1 MKKSNNLYGQKGKV
15 LFTSAAAIALSLVA
29 ANPDKV
35 SAATQ
40 PTNQAAK
47 KTANIAKKRVTKK
60 AAIQPTTLTTEN
72 SSEAVP
78 NDSSNEEENSPA
90 TDKNKVE
97 SSSDPSATEPNDTPA
112 KIEKRDSAPAERTV
126 SGQVN
131 GLNLS
136 YNQDTD
142 ELSINGGSY
151 DAQQYVNG
159 GLATWKITGSD
170 VSFAKAKKINIT
182 AATKLSGYATSGFF
196 SNFAELTEITGLK
209 LLDTSE
215 AIYMGSMFANCP
227 KLTSLDLSSLNT
239 SNVTDMSWMFS
250 GCSSLKQINLRDLNI
265 KQVTDMNH
273 MFTGDSALTN
283 IDMFGLE
290 ALELTEIYSMF
301 EGCTGLTE
309 FTFPF
314 TTPKLVSAYYLFKD
328 CTNLRKLDISKLD
341 LVSSGQA
348 LSSNY
353 VDHMLDNLPKLST
366 LVLGRRSPLAITEKA
381 LFDQKGID
389 FVDWNSNLAGASM
402 AFDSSFNQ
410 PWQQVDTAHGGTVFE
425 PKGNDNVSLKNLV
438 RTYLYVFNDE
448 DNNQDPNKYFK
459 DFPEDTYVRLGD
471 PITLHHVDES
481 GKPIPGIDDTKFC
494 GPIGDSYNLSADQI
508 PGYNLVG
515 GDKTFSGNYNTSRE
529 VTAIYAKIPA
539 AVTTPVQAADVTVHY
554 QDENGKTIAPDEVL
568 KGNVGDGYIS
578 MAKTVSGYTLKA
590 RPDNATGFFSASPQ
604 SVTYV
609 YAQEGTAGAAEIAAN
624 GKGKGKNSKK
634 GKNGKTLNN
643 KPTAKGK
650 TNSRLG
656 LVPTGVNQL
665 TSYASS
671 SQASTAD
678 SSDPSHLPQ
687 TGTDK
692 KTQIAVISAGAALL
706 LSSLAGI
713 WFSRK
718 KN

>member
-1 MKKSNNLYGQKGKV
+1 MKKPNNLTHTKGKV

-47 KTANIAKKRVTKK
+47 KTVNIAKKRVTKK

-72 SSEAVP
+72 YSEAVP
-78 NDSSNEEENSPA
+78 NDSSNEEENSLA
-90 TDKNKVE
+90 TDKNEVD
-97 SSSDPSATEPNDTPA
+97 SSSDLSATEPNDTPA

-126 SGQVN
+126 SGQVH

-142 ELSINGGSY
+142 ELSINGGAMVDS
-151 DAQQYVNG
+151 NG
-159 GLATWKITGSD
+159 NTGGISQWMITGND
-170 VSFAKAKKINIT
+170 GTNIPLAKTKKIRIT
-182 AATKLSGYATSGFF
+182 AKTQLSNEAPDGLF
-196 SNFAELTEITGLK
+196 SNFTELTEITGLNQ
-209 LLDTSE
+209 LDTSQ
-215 AIYMGSMFANCP
+215 ATSMGGMFVNCP
-227 KLTSLDLSSLNT
+227 KLTSLDLSSLDT
-239 SNVTDMSWMFS
+239 SNVVYMDGMFS
-250 GCSSLKQINLRDLNI
+250 GCSSLKQINLKGFNTEKVTSMSTMFSGCSSLSTIDLSSF
-265 KQVTDMNH
+265 KTPV
-273 MFTGDSALTN
+273 
-283 IDMFGLE
+283 LE
-290 ALELTEIYSMF
+290 SIPSMF

-309 FTFPF
+309 FTFPS
-314 TTPKLVSAYYLFKD
+314 TTPKLAYTARLFYG
-328 CTNLRKLDISKLD
+328 CTNLRKLDLSYFD
-341 LVSSGQA
+341 LVSSKLAKGD
-348 LSSNY
+348 NC
-353 VDHMLDNLPKLST
+353 VDHMLGGLSNLST
-366 LVLGRRSPLAITEKA
+366 LVLGPKSALAA
-381 LFDQKGID
+381 F
-389 FVDWNSNLAGASM
+389 AGLTHYTDEQWEQMSENF
-402 AFDSSFNQ
+402 AFDKAIKE
-410 PWQQVDTAHGGTVFE
+410 PWQQVDAAHGGTIFN
-425 PKGNDNVSLKNLV
+425 PKGKQKLSPLDLLK
-438 RTYLYVFNDE
+438 TYYYDYEATNTE
-448 DNNQDPNKYFK
+448 DLPT
-459 DFPEDTYVRLGD
+459 DTYVRLSD

-609 YAQEGTAGAAEIAAN
+609 YAQEGTASAAEIAAN
-624 GKGKGKNSKK
+624 GKGKGKNSKNS
-634 GKNGKTLNN
+634 KNGKTLNN

-650 TNSRLG
+650 TNSHLG

-665 TSYASS
+665 ISYASS
-671 SQASTAD
+671 SQASAAS
-678 SSDPSHLPQ
+678 SSDPGHLPQ

>member
-1 MKKSNNLYGQKGKV
+1 MKKPNNLTHTKGKV

-40 PTNQAAK
+40 PVNQATK

-72 SSEAVP
+72 DSEAVP

-90 TDKNKVE
+90 TDKNKVD
-97 SSSDPSATEPNDTPA
+97 SSSDLSATESNDTPA

-142 ELSINGGSY
+142 ELSINGGAMVDS
-151 DAQQYVNG
+151 NG
-159 GLATWKITGSD
+159 NTGRISQWMITGND
-170 VSFAKAKKINIT
+170 GTNIPLAKTKKISIT
-182 AATKLSGYATSGFF
+182 AKTQLSNNAPESLF
-196 SNFAELTEITGLK
+196 SNFTELTEITGLN
-209 LLDTSE
+209 LLDTSQ
-215 AIYMGSMFANCP
+215 ATNMSNMFANCSN
-227 KLTSLDLSSLNT
+227 LTSLDLSSLDT
-239 SNVTDMSWMFS
+239 SNVVYMDGMFS
-250 GCSSLKQINLRDLNI
+250 GCSSLKQINLKGFNTEKVTSMSTMFYGCSSLSTIDLSSF
-265 KQVTDMNH
+265 KTPV
-273 MFTGDSALTN
+273 
-283 IDMFGLE
+283 LE
-290 ALELTEIYSMF
+290 SIPSMF

-309 FTFPF
+309 FTFPS
-314 TTPKLVSAYYLFKD
+314 TTPKLAYTARLFYG
-328 CTNLRKLDISKLD
+328 CTNLRKLDLSYFD
-341 LVSSGQA
+341 LVSSKLAKGD
-348 LSSNY
+348 NC
-353 VDHMLDNLPKLST
+353 VDHMLGGLSNLST
-366 LVLGRRSPLAITEKA
+366 LVLGPKSALAA
-381 LFDQKGID
+381 F
-389 FVDWNSNLAGASM
+389 AGLTHYTDEQWEQMSENF
-402 AFDSSFNQ
+402 AFDKAIKE
-410 PWQQVDTAHGGTVFE
+410 PWQQVDAAHGGTIFN
-425 PKGNDNVSLKNLV
+425 PKGKQKLSPLDLLK
-438 RTYLYVFNDE
+438 TYYYDYEATNTEVL
-448 DNNQDPNKYFK
+448 PT
-459 DFPEDTYVRLGD
+459 DTYVRLSE

-609 YAQEGTAGAAEIAAN
+609 YAQEGTAGSAEIASN
-624 GKGKGKNSKK
+624 GKGKNSKH

-656 LVPTGVNQL
+656 LVPTGVNQQ
-665 TSYASS
+665 TSSASS
-671 SQASTAD
+671 SQASAAS

>member
-1 MKKSNNLYGQKGKV
+1 MKKPNNLTHTKGKV

-40 PTNQAAK
+40 PVNQATKKTGNLAK
-47 KTANIAKKRVTKK
+47 KQVTKK

-90 TDKNKVE
+90 TDKNEVE
-97 SSSDPSATEPNDTPA
+97 SSSDLSATEPNDTPT
-112 KIEKRDSAPAERTV
+112 KRDSAPAERTV

-151 DAQQYVNG
+151 DTQQYVNDV
-159 GLATWKITGSD
+159 LATWKIAGSD
-170 VSFAKAKKINIT
+170 VSLAKAKKIKIT
-182 AATKLSGYATSGFF
+182 AATKLSGNATSGFF

-227 KLTSLDLSSLNT
+227 KLTSLDLSSLDT
-239 SNVTDMSWMFS
+239 SNVVYMDGMFY
-250 GCSSLKQINLRDLNI
+250 GCSSLKQINLQNFNTKKVI
-265 KQVTDMNH
+265 SMSDMFN
-273 MFTGDSALTN
+273 GDSSLSN
-283 IDMFGLE
+283 IDLSSFE
-290 ALELTEIYSMF
+290 VPELISAQSMF

-309 FTFPF
+309 FTLPF
-314 TTPKLVSAYYLFKD
+314 ATPKLAFVGYLFKD
-328 CTNLRKLDISKLD
+328 CTNLRKLDLSNLN
-341 LVSSGQA
+341 LVSSELIQGNNCIGLMLGG
-348 LSSNY
+348 LSN
-353 VDHMLDNLPKLST
+353 LST
-366 LVLGRRSPLAITEKA
+366 LILGSKSSLAITDKNRFELMGMDFADWKN
-381 LFDQKGID
+381 ID
-389 FVDWNSNLAGASM
+389 GAAV
-402 AFDSSFNQ
+402 AFDSKVKQ
-410 PWQQVDTAHGGTVFE
+410 PWQQVDTAHGGTVFN
-425 PKGNDNVSLKNLV
+425 PKGKRDLSLKELTNSYV
-438 RTYLYVFNDE
+438 YLYDA
-448 DNNQDPNKYFK
+448 K
-459 DFPEDTYVRLGD
+459 DFKPYPTDTYVRLSE

-609 YAQEGTAGAAEIAAN
+609 YAQEGTASAAEIAAN
-624 GKGKGKNSKK
+624 GKGKGKNSKNS
-634 GKNGKTLNN
+634 KNGKTLNN

-650 TNSRLG
+650 TNSHLG
-656 LVPTGVNQL
+656 LVPTGVNQQ
-665 TSYASS
+665 TSSASS

-678 SSDPSHLPQ
+678 SSDPGHLPQ

>member
-1 MKKSNNLYGQKGKV
+1 MKKPNNLTHTKGKV

-90 TDKNKVE
+90 TDKNKVD
-97 SSSDPSATEPNDTPA
+97 SSSDLSATESNDTPA

-142 ELSINGGSY
+142 ELSINGGAMVDS
-151 DAQQYVNG
+151 NG
-159 GLATWKITGSD
+159 NTGRISQWMITGND
-170 VSFAKAKKINIT
+170 GTNIPLAKTKKISIT
-182 AATKLSGYATSGFF
+182 AKTQLSNNAPESLF
-196 SNFAELTEITGLK
+196 SNFTELTEITGLN
-209 LLDTSE
+209 LLDTSQ
-215 AIYMGSMFANCP
+215 ATNMSNMFANCSN
-227 KLTSLDLSSLNT
+227 LTSLDLSSLDT
-239 SNVTDMSWMFS
+239 SNVVYMDGMFS
-250 GCSSLKQINLRDLNI
+250 GCSSLKQINLKGFNTEKVTSMSTMFYGCSSLSTIDLSSF
-265 KQVTDMNH
+265 KTPV
-273 MFTGDSALTN
+273 
-283 IDMFGLE
+283 LE
-290 ALELTEIYSMF
+290 SIPSMF

-309 FTFPF
+309 FTFPS
-314 TTPKLVSAYYLFKD
+314 TTPKLAYTARLFYG
-328 CTNLRKLDISKLD
+328 CTNLRKLDLSYFD
-341 LVSSGQA
+341 LVSSKLAKGD
-348 LSSNY
+348 NC
-353 VDHMLDNLPKLST
+353 VDHMLGGLSNLST
-366 LVLGRRSPLAITEKA
+366 LVLGPKSALAA
-381 LFDQKGID
+381 F
-389 FVDWNSNLAGASM
+389 AGLTHYTDEQWEQMSENF
-402 AFDSSFNQ
+402 AFDKAIKE
-410 PWQQVDTAHGGTVFE
+410 PWQQVDAAHGGTIFN
-425 PKGNDNVSLKNLV
+425 PKGKQKLSPLDLLK
-438 RTYLYVFNDE
+438 TYYYDYEATNTEVL
-448 DNNQDPNKYFK
+448 PT
-459 DFPEDTYVRLGD
+459 DTYVRLSE

-609 YAQEGTAGAAEIAAN
+609 YAQEGTAGSAEIASN
-624 GKGKGKNSKK
+624 GKGKNSKH

-656 LVPTGVNQL
+656 LVPTGVNQQ
-665 TSYASS
+665 TSSASS
-671 SQASTAD
+671 SQASAAS

>member
-1 MKKSNNLYGQKGKV
+1 MKKPNNLTHTKGKV

-72 SSEAVP
+72 DSEAVP

-90 TDKNKVE
+90 TDKNKVD
-97 SSSDPSATEPNDTPA
+97 SSSDLSATEPNDTPA
-112 KIEKRDSAPAERTV
+112 KIEKRDSASAERTV

-142 ELSINGGSY
+142 ELSINGGSVTARIVTS
-151 DAQQYVNG
+151 DGRNTSG
-159 GLATWKITGSD
+159 ISKWIITGND
-170 VSFAKAKKINIT
+170 GTNIPLAKTKKISIT
-182 AATKLSGYATSGFF
+182 AKTQLSNSAPESLF
-196 SNFAELTEITGLK
+196 SNFTELTEITGLN
-209 LLDTSE
+209 LLDTSQ
-215 AIYMGSMFANCP
+215 ATNMSNMFANCSN
-227 KLTSLDLSSLNT
+227 LTSLDLSSLDT
-239 SNVTDMSWMFS
+239 SNVVYMDGMFY
-250 GCSSLKQINLRDLNI
+250 GCSSLKQINLKGFNTEKVTSMSTMFYGCSSLSTIDLSSF
-265 KQVTDMNH
+265 KTPV
-273 MFTGDSALTN
+273 
-283 IDMFGLE
+283 LE
-290 ALELTEIYSMF
+290 SIPSMF

-309 FTFPF
+309 FTFPS
-314 TTPKLVSAYYLFKD
+314 TTPKLAYTARLFYG
-328 CTNLRKLDISKLD
+328 CTNLRKLDLSYFD
-341 LVSSGQA
+341 LVSSKLAKGD
-348 LSSNY
+348 NC
-353 VDHMLDNLPKLST
+353 VDHMLGGLSNLST
-366 LVLGRRSPLAITEKA
+366 LVLGPKSALAA
-381 LFDQKGID
+381 F
-389 FVDWNSNLAGASM
+389 AGLTHYTDEQWEQMSENF
-402 AFDSSFNQ
+402 AFDKAVKE
-410 PWQQVDTAHGGTVFE
+410 PWQQVDTAHGGTIFN
-425 PKGNDNVSLKNLV
+425 PKGKQKLSPLDLLK
-438 RTYLYVFNDE
+438 TYYYDYEATNTE
-448 DNNQDPNKYFK
+448 DLPT
-459 DFPEDTYVRLGD
+459 DTYVRLSE

-529 VTAIYAKIPA
+529 VTAVYAKIPASTA

-609 YAQEGTAGAAEIAAN
+609 YAQEGTASAAEIASN
-624 GKGKGKNSKK
+624 GKSKNSKN
-634 GKNGKTLNN
+634 GKNGKTPSS

-671 SQASTAD
+671 SQASTAS

>member
-60 AAIQPTTLTTEN
+60 AALQPTTLTTEN

-90 TDKNKVE
+90 TDKNKVD
-97 SSSDPSATEPNDTPA
+97 SSSDLSATEPNDTPA

-196 SNFAELTEITGLK
+196 SNFAELTEITGLNQ
-209 LLDTSE
+209 LDTSE

-239 SNVTDMSWMFS
+239 SNVTDMDSMFANCS
-250 GCSSLKQINLRDLNI
+250 NLTSLDLSSLVTSN
-265 KQVTDMNH
+265 VTDMAY
-273 MFTGDSALTN
+273 MFQDCPSLRKVNLQGFDTGQVIDMTSMFKGDSALTAIN
-283 IDMFGLE
+283 LSSFKTPKLQMVP
-290 ALELTEIYSMF
+290 SMF
-301 EGCTGLTE
+301 QGCSALTE
-309 FTFPF
+309 FTFPS
-314 TTPKLVSAYYLFKD
+314 TTPSLTATYSMFQD
-328 CTNLRKLDISKLD
+328 CTSLRRLDISMLD
-341 LVSSGQA
+341 LVTSKFMNGNTAS
-348 LSSNY
+348 
-353 VDHMLDNLPKLST
+353 DKMLGNLPNLST
-366 LVLGRRSPLAITEKA
+366 LVLGSKTALCTQYQSPIDWSHGLDSTGGIA
-381 LFDQKGID
+381 LD
-389 FVDWNSNLAGASM
+389 SN
-402 AFDSSFNQ
+402 DKE
-410 PWQQVDTAHGGTVFE
+410 PWRQVDTAHGGTVFE
-425 PKGNDNVSLKNLV
+425 PKGKVDLSLKDL
-438 RTYLYVFNDE
+438 TELYAFFASE
-448 DNNQDPNKYFK
+448 EFK
-459 DFPEDTYVRLGD
+459 DFPTDTYVRLSE
-471 PITLHHVDES
+471 PITLHHVDEN
-481 GKPIPGIDDTKFC
+481 GKSIMPDTVFR
-494 GPIGDSYNLSADQI
+494 GPIGDSYSLNAEQI

-609 YAQEGTAGAAEIAAN
+609 YAQEGTASAAEIASN
-624 GKGKGKNSKK
+624 GK

-650 TNSRLG
+650 TNSHLG
-656 LVPTGVNQL
+656 LVPTGVNQQ
-665 TSYASS
+665 TSSASS
-671 SQASTAD
+671 SQASTAS
-678 SSDPSHLPQ
+678 SSDPGHLPQ

>member
-60 AAIQPTTLTTEN
+60 AALQPTTLTTEN
-72 SSEAVP
+72 SSEAVL

-90 TDKNKVE
+90 TDKNEVD
-97 SSSDPSATEPNDTPA
+97 SSSDLSATESNDTPA

-142 ELSINGGSY
+142 ELSINGGAMV
-151 DAQQYVNG
+151 DNNG
-159 GLATWKITGSD
+159 NTGGISQWIINGNDGTNIPLAKT
-170 VSFAKAKKINIT
+170 KKISIT

-196 SNFAELTEITGLK
+196 SNLAELTEITGLN
-209 LLDTSE
+209 LLDTSQ
-215 AIYMGSMFANCP
+215 ATSMASMFANCP
-227 KLTSLDLSSLNT
+227 KLTSLDLSSLVT
-239 SNVTDMSWMFS
+239 SNVTDMAYMFQD
-250 GCSSLKQINLRDLNI
+250 CPSLRKVNLQGFDTG
-265 KQVTDMNH
+265 QVIDMTS
-273 MFTGDSALTN
+273 MFKGDSALTAIN
-283 IDMFGLE
+283 LSSFKTPKLQMVP
-290 ALELTEIYSMF
+290 SMF
-301 EGCTGLTE
+301 QGCSALTE
-309 FTFPF
+309 FTFPS
-314 TTPKLVSAYYLFKD
+314 TTPSLTATYSMFQD
-328 CTNLRKLDISKLD
+328 CTSLRRLDISMLD
-341 LVSSGQA
+341 LVTSKFMNGNTAS
-348 LSSNY
+348 
-353 VDHMLDNLPKLST
+353 DKMLGNLPNLST
-366 LVLGRRSPLAITEKA
+366 LVLGSKTALCTQYQSPIDWSHGLDSTGGIA
-381 LFDQKGID
+381 LD
-389 FVDWNSNLAGASM
+389 SN
-402 AFDSSFNQ
+402 DKE
-410 PWQQVDTAHGGTVFE
+410 PWRQVDTAHGGTVFE
-425 PKGNDNVSLKNLV
+425 PKGKVNLSLKDL
-438 RTYLYVFNDE
+438 TELYAFFASE
-448 DNNQDPNKYFK
+448 EFK
-459 DFPEDTYVRLGD
+459 DFPTDTYVRLSE
-471 PITLHHVDES
+471 PITLHHVDEN
-481 GKPIPGIDDTKFC
+481 GKSIMSNTVFR
-494 GPIGDSYNLSADQI
+494 GPIGDSYSLNAEQI

-515 GDKTFSGNYNTSRE
+515 GDKTFSGNYGDKRE

-578 MAKTVSGYTLKA
+578 MAKTISGYTLKA

-609 YAQEGTAGAAEIAAN
+609 YAQEGTASAAEIAAN
-624 GKGKGKNSKK
+624 GKGKGKNSKNS
-634 GKNGKTLNN
+634 KNGKTLNN

-650 TNSRLG
+650 TNSHLG

-665 TSYASS
+665 TSSASS
-671 SQASTAD
+671 SQASAAS
-678 SSDPSHLPQ
+678 SSDPGHLPQ

>member
-1 MKKSNNLYGQKGKV
+1 MKKPNNLTHTKGKV

-40 PTNQAAK
+40 PVNQATK

-72 SSEAVP
+72 DSEAVP

-90 TDKNKVE
+90 TDKNKVD
-97 SSSDPSATEPNDTPA
+97 SSSDLSATESNDTPA

-142 ELSINGGSY
+142 ELSINGGAMVDS
-151 DAQQYVNG
+151 NG
-159 GLATWKITGSD
+159 NTGRISQWMITGND
-170 VSFAKAKKINIT
+170 GTNIPLAKTKKISIT
-182 AATKLSGYATSGFF
+182 AKTQLSNNAPESLF
-196 SNFAELTEITGLK
+196 SNFTELTEITGLN
-209 LLDTSE
+209 LLDTSQ
-215 AIYMGSMFANCP
+215 ATNMSNMFANCSN
-227 KLTSLDLSSLNT
+227 LTSLDLSSLDT
-239 SNVTDMSWMFS
+239 SNVVYMDGMFS
-250 GCSSLKQINLRDLNI
+250 GCSSLKQINLKGFNTEKVTSMSTMFYGCSSLSTIDLSSF
-265 KQVTDMNH
+265 KTPV
-273 MFTGDSALTN
+273 
-283 IDMFGLE
+283 LE
-290 ALELTEIYSMF
+290 SIPSMF

-309 FTFPF
+309 FTFPS
-314 TTPKLVSAYYLFKD
+314 TTPKLAYTARLFYG
-328 CTNLRKLDISKLD
+328 CTNLRKLDLSYFD
-341 LVSSGQA
+341 LVSSKLAKGD
-348 LSSNY
+348 NC
-353 VDHMLDNLPKLST
+353 VDHMLGGLSNLST
-366 LVLGRRSPLAITEKA
+366 LVLGPKSALAA
-381 LFDQKGID
+381 F
-389 FVDWNSNLAGASM
+389 AGLTHYTDEQWEQMSENF
-402 AFDSSFNQ
+402 AFDKAIKE
-410 PWQQVDTAHGGTVFE
+410 PWQQVDAAHGGTIFN
-425 PKGNDNVSLKNLV
+425 PKGKQKLSPLDLLK
-438 RTYLYVFNDE
+438 TYYYDYEATNTEVL
-448 DNNQDPNKYFK
+448 PT
-459 DFPEDTYVRLGD
+459 DTYVRLSE

-609 YAQEGTAGAAEIAAN
+609 YAQEGTAGSAEIASN
-624 GKGKGKNSKK
+624 GKGKNSKH

-650 TNSRLG
+650 TNSHLG
-656 LVPTGVNQL
+656 LVPTGVTQQ
-665 TSYASS
+665 TSSASS
-671 SQASTAD
+671 SQASAAS

>member
-1 MKKSNNLYGQKGKV
+1 
-15 LFTSAAAIALSLVA
+15 
-29 ANPDKV
+29 
-35 SAATQ
+35 
-40 PTNQAAK
+40 
-47 KTANIAKKRVTKK
+47 
-60 AAIQPTTLTTEN
+60 
-72 SSEAVP
+72 
-78 NDSSNEEENSPA
+78 
-90 TDKNKVE
+90 
-97 SSSDPSATEPNDTPA
+97 
-112 KIEKRDSAPAERTV
+112 
-126 SGQVN
+126 
-131 GLNLS
+131 
-136 YNQDTD
+136 
-142 ELSINGGSY
+142 
-151 DAQQYVNG
+151 
-159 GLATWKITGSD
+159 
-170 VSFAKAKKINIT
+170 
-182 AATKLSGYATSGFF
+182 
-196 SNFAELTEITGLK
+196 
-209 LLDTSE
+209 
-215 AIYMGSMFANCP
+215 MFANCP

-448 DNNQDPNKYFK
+448 DNHQDPNKYFK
-459 DFPEDTYVRLGD
+459 DFPEDTYVRLGE
-471 PITLHHVDES
+471 PITLHHVDEN
-481 GKPIPGIDDTKFC
+481 GKSIMADTVFR
-494 GPIGDSYNLSADQI
+494 GPIGDSYSLNAEQI

-609 YAQEGTAGAAEIAAN
+609 YAQEGTASAAEIAAN
-624 GKGKGKNSKK
+624 GKGKGKNSKNS
-634 GKNGKTLNN
+634 KNGKTLNN

-650 TNSRLG
+650 TNSHLG

-665 TSYASS
+665 TSSASS
-671 SQASTAD
+671 SQASAAS
-678 SSDPSHLPQ
+678 SSDPGHLPQ

>member
-90 TDKNKVE
+90 TDKNKVD
-97 SSSDPSATEPNDTPA
+97 SSSDLSATESNDTPA

-142 ELSINGGSY
+142 ELSINGGAMVDS
-151 DAQQYVNG
+151 NG
-159 GLATWKITGSD
+159 NTGRISQWMITGND
-170 VSFAKAKKINIT
+170 GTNIPLAKTKKISIT
-182 AATKLSGYATSGFF
+182 AKTQLSNNAPESLF
-196 SNFAELTEITGLK
+196 SNFTELTEITGLN
-209 LLDTSE
+209 LLDTSQ
-215 AIYMGSMFANCP
+215 ATNMSNMFANCSN
-227 KLTSLDLSSLNT
+227 LTSLDLSSLDT
-239 SNVTDMSWMFS
+239 SNVVYMDGMFS
-250 GCSSLKQINLRDLNI
+250 GCSSLKQINLKGFNTEKVTSMSTMFYGCSSLSTIDLSSF
-265 KQVTDMNH
+265 KTPV
-273 MFTGDSALTN
+273 
-283 IDMFGLE
+283 LE
-290 ALELTEIYSMF
+290 SIPSMF

-309 FTFPF
+309 FTFPS
-314 TTPKLVSAYYLFKD
+314 TTPKLAYTARLFYG
-328 CTNLRKLDISKLD
+328 CTNLRKLDLSYFD
-341 LVSSGQA
+341 LVSSKLAKGD
-348 LSSNY
+348 NC
-353 VDHMLDNLPKLST
+353 VDHMLGGLSNLST
-366 LVLGRRSPLAITEKA
+366 LVLGPKSALAA
-381 LFDQKGID
+381 F
-389 FVDWNSNLAGASM
+389 AGLTHYTDEQWEQMSENF
-402 AFDSSFNQ
+402 AFDKAIKE
-410 PWQQVDTAHGGTVFE
+410 PWQQVDAAHGGTIFN
-425 PKGNDNVSLKNLV
+425 PKGKQKLSPLDLLK
-438 RTYLYVFNDE
+438 TYYYDYEATNTEVL
-448 DNNQDPNKYFK
+448 PT
-459 DFPEDTYVRLGD
+459 DTYVRLSE

-609 YAQEGTAGAAEIAAN
+609 YAQEGTAGSAEIASN
-624 GKGKGKNSKK
+624 GKGKNSKH

-656 LVPTGVNQL
+656 LVPTGVNQQ
-665 TSYASS
+665 TSSASS
-671 SQASTAD
+671 SQASAAS
-678 SSDPSHLPQ
+678 SSDPGHLPQ

>member
-1 MKKSNNLYGQKGKV
+1 MKKTNNLTHTKGKV

-72 SSEAVP
+72 YSEAVP
-78 NDSSNEEENSPA
+78 NDSSNEEENSLA
-90 TDKNKVE
+90 TDKNEVE
-97 SSSDPSATEPNDTPA
+97 SSSDLSAAEPNDTPA
-112 KIEKRDSAPAERTV
+112 KRDSAPAERTV
-126 SGQVN
+126 SGQVH
-131 GLNLS
+131 GLNLK

-142 ELSINGGSY
+142 ELSIDGGS
-151 DAQQYVNG
+151 DTEAIFDING
-159 GLATWKITGSD
+159 KNTIGISQWIITDIDGTNISLAKT
-170 VSFAKAKKINIT
+170 KKIRIT
-182 AATKLSGYATSGFF
+182 AKTQLSNSAPRGLF
-196 SNFAELTEITGLK
+196 SNFTELTEITGLNQ
-209 LLDTSE
+209 LDTSQ
-215 AIYMGSMFANCP
+215 ANNMTNMFANCP
-227 KLTSLDLSSLNT
+227 KITSLDLFGLST
-239 SNVTDMSWMFS
+239 SNVIDMTGMFS
-250 GCSSLKQINLRDLNI
+250 GCSSLKQINLQNFNTKKVI
-265 KQVTDMNH
+265 SMSDMFN
-273 MFTGDSALTN
+273 GDSSLSN
-283 IDMFGLE
+283 IDLSSFE
-290 ALELTEIYSMF
+290 VPELISAQSMF

-309 FTFPF
+309 FTLPF
-314 TTPKLVSAYYLFKD
+314 ATPKLAFVGYLFKD
-328 CTNLRKLDISKLD
+328 CTNLRKLDLSNLN
-341 LVSSGQA
+341 LVSSELIQGNNCIGLMLGG
-348 LSSNY
+348 LSN
-353 VDHMLDNLPKLST
+353 LST
-366 LVLGRRSPLAITEKA
+366 LILGSKSSLAITDKNRFELMGMDFADWKN
-381 LFDQKGID
+381 ID
-389 FVDWNSNLAGASM
+389 GAAV
-402 AFDSSFNQ
+402 AFDSKVKQ
-410 PWQQVDTAHGGTVFE
+410 PWQQVDTAHGGTVFN
-425 PKGNDNVSLKNLV
+425 PKGKRDLSLKELTNSYV
-438 RTYLYVFNDE
+438 YLYDA
-448 DNNQDPNKYFK
+448 K
-459 DFPEDTYVRLGD
+459 DFKPYPTDTYVRLSE

-609 YAQEGTAGAAEIAAN
+609 YAQEGTAGAAEIASN
-624 GKGKGKNSKK
+624 GKGKNSKH

-650 TNSRLG
+650 TNSHLG
-656 LVPTGVNQL
+656 LVPTGVTQQ
-665 TSYASS
+665 TSSASS
-671 SQASTAD
+671 SQASTAS

>member
-47 KTANIAKKRVTKK
+47 KTGNIAKKRVTKK

-90 TDKNKVE
+90 TDKNEVD
-97 SSSDPSATEPNDTPA
+97 SSSDLSAAEPNDTST
-112 KIEKRDSAPAERTV
+112 KIEKRDSAPTERTV

-142 ELSINGGSY
+142 ELSINGGAMVDS
-151 DAQQYVNG
+151 NG
-159 GLATWKITGSD
+159 NTGGISQWMITGND
-170 VSFAKAKKINIT
+170 GTNIPLAKTKKIKIT

-196 SNFAELTEITGLK
+196 SNFTELTEITGLNQ
-209 LLDTSE
+209 LDTSQ
-215 AIYMGSMFANCP
+215 ATSMQNMFANCP
-227 KLTSLDLSSLNT
+227 KLTSLDLFDLST
-239 SNVTDMSWMFS
+239 SNVENMDFMFS
-250 GCSSLKQINLRDLNI
+250 GCSGLKQINFKGFDTE
-265 KQVTDMNH
+265 KVTSMLG
-273 MFTGDSALTN
+273 MFEGDSSLST
-283 IDMFGLE
+283 IDLSDFKTLKLE
-290 ALELTEIYSMF
+290 STQSMF
-301 EGCTGLTE
+301 EKCTGLTE
-309 FTFPF
+309 FTFPSA
-314 TTPKLVSAYYLFKD
+314 TPMLKYVGNMFRD
-328 CTNLRKLDISKLD
+328 CTSLKKLDISRID
-341 LVSSGQA
+341 LVTQRLYGDNSCDGMI
-348 LSSNY
+348 SN
-353 VDHMLDNLPKLST
+353 LTSLNT
-366 LVLGRRSPLAITEKA
+366 LVLGKKTA
-381 LFDQKGID
+381 L
-389 FVDWNSNLAGASM
+389 SNLWYGTDNYGM
-402 AFDSSFNQ
+402 EYDCRFDNEG
-410 PWQQVDTAHGGTVFE
+410 PWRQVDATHGGTINH
-425 PKGNDNVSLKNLV
+425 PMG
-438 RTYLYVFNDE
+438 RE
-448 DNNQDPNKYFK
+448 DLSNTAIMSMYKFFGYWDSDANPHTHEKTK
-459 DFPEDTYVRLGD
+459 DFPEDTYVRLGE

-481 GKPIPGIDDTKFC
+481 GKAIPGVEDTKFY
-494 GPIGDSYNLSADQI
+494 GPIGDDYTLSPDQV
-508 PGYNLVG
+508 PGYTLKAG
-515 GDKTFSGNYNTSRE
+515 QDPFTGTYGTGRS
-529 VTAIYAKIPA
+529 VTAIYIKNPTAPTP
-539 AVTTPVQAADVTVHY
+539 VTPTPVQAADVTVHY

-578 MAKTVSGYTLKA
+578 MAKTVSDYTLKA
-590 RPDNATGFFSASPQ
+590 RPDNATGFFSTSPQ

-609 YAQEGTAGAAEIAAN
+609 YAQEGTAGSAEIASN
-624 GKGKGKNSKK
+624 GKSKNSKK

-656 LVPTGVNQL
+656 LAPTGVTQQ
-665 TSYASS
+665 TSSASS
-671 SQASTAD
+671 SQASTAS

-692 KTQIAVISAGAALL
+692 KTQIAVISAGSALL

>member
-90 TDKNKVE
+90 TDKNEVE
-97 SSSDPSATEPNDTPA
+97 SSSDLSATEPNDTPT
-112 KIEKRDSAPAERTV
+112 KRDSAPAERTV

-182 AATKLSGYATSGFF
+182 AATKLSGYATSGLF
-196 SNFAELTEITGLK
+196 SHFAELTEITGLNQLDISQATNMSNMFANCTSLK
-209 LLDTSE
+209 QIDLHGLDTSNVT
-215 AIYMGSMFANCP
+215 YMDSMFANC
-227 KLTSLDLSSLNT
+227 T
-239 SNVTDMSWMFS
+239 
-250 GCSSLKQINLRDLNI
+250 SLKQIDLHGLDT
-265 KQVTDMNH
+265 KKVDDMNA
-273 MFTGDSALTN
+273 MFAGDSALTDIN
-283 IDMFGLE
+283 MSALE
-290 ALELTEIYSMF
+290 APNLTNVSCMF
-301 EGCTGLTE
+301 QGCSALTE

-314 TTPKLVSAYYLFKD
+314 TTPKLYLVYYLFNG

-341 LVSSGQA
+341 LVSSGMSLGDQCI
-348 LSSNY
+348 
-353 VDHMLDNLPKLST
+353 DHMLGNLPNLST
-366 LVLGRRSPLAITEKA
+366 LTLGPKSPLGITDKYT
-381 LFDQKGID
+381 FDQMGID
-389 FVDWNSNLAGASM
+389 FADWKNGIDGSAL
-402 AFDSSFNQ
+402 AFDSKLKQ
-410 PWQQVDTAHGGTVFE
+410 PWQQVDAAHGGTVFN
-425 PKGNDNVSLKNLV
+425 PKGKDFTLKTLLT
-438 RTYLYVFNDE
+438 TYIYTYSTE
-448 DNNQDPNKYFK
+448 DNGQNPNKYFK
-459 DFPEDTYVRLGD
+459 DFPTDTYVRLSE
-471 PITLHHVDES
+471 PITLHHVDEN
-481 GKPIPGIDDTKFC
+481 GKSIMADTVFR
-494 GPIGDSYNLSADQI
+494 GPIGDSYSLNAEQI
-508 PGYNLVG
+508 PGYNLVS
-515 GDKTFSGNYNTSRE
+515 GDKAFSGNYGDKRE
-529 VTAIYAKIPA
+529 VTAVYAKIPA
-539 AVTTPVQAADVTVHY
+539 STSAASTPVQAADVTVHY

-609 YAQEGTAGAAEIAAN
+609 YAQEGTAGAAEIASN
-624 GKGKGKNSKK
+624 GKGKNS
-634 GKNGKTLNN
+634 KNGKTLNN

-650 TNSRLG
+650 TNSHLG
-656 LVPTGVNQL
+656 LVPTGVNQQ
-665 TSYASS
+665 TSSASS

-678 SSDPSHLPQ
+678 SSDPGHLPQ

>member
-1 MKKSNNLYGQKGKV
+1 MKKPNNLTHTKGKV

-47 KTANIAKKRVTKK
+47 KTVNIAKKRVTKK
-60 AAIQPTTLTTEN
+60 ATIQPTTLTTEN
-72 SSEAVP
+72 DSEAVP
-78 NDSSNEEENSPA
+78 NDSSNEEENSLA
-90 TDKNKVE
+90 TDKNEVD
-97 SSSDPSATEPNDTPA
+97 SSSDLSATEPNDTPA

-142 ELSINGGSY
+142 ELSINGGSVTAGIVTS
-151 DAQQYVNG
+151 DG
-159 GLATWKITGSD
+159 RKTSGISKWIITGND
-170 VSFAKAKKINIT
+170 GTNIPLAKTKKISIT
-182 AATKLSGYATSGFF
+182 AKTQLSNSAPESLF
-196 SNFAELTEITGLK
+196 SNFTELTEITGLN
-209 LLDTSE
+209 LLDTSQ
-215 AIYMGSMFANCP
+215 ATNMSNMFANCSN
-227 KLTSLDLSSLNT
+227 LTSLDLSSLDT
-239 SNVTDMSWMFS
+239 SNVVYMDGMFS
-250 GCSSLKQINLRDLNI
+250 GCSSLKQINLKGFNTEKVTSMSTMFYGCSSLSTIDLSSF
-265 KQVTDMNH
+265 KTPV
-273 MFTGDSALTN
+273 
-283 IDMFGLE
+283 LE
-290 ALELTEIYSMF
+290 SIPSMF

-309 FTFPF
+309 FTFPS
-314 TTPKLVSAYYLFKD
+314 TTPKLAYTARLFYG
-328 CTNLRKLDISKLD
+328 CTNLRKLDLSYFD
-341 LVSSGQA
+341 LVSSKLAKGD
-348 LSSNY
+348 NC
-353 VDHMLDNLPKLST
+353 VDHMLGGLSNLST
-366 LVLGRRSPLAITEKA
+366 LVLGPKSALAA
-381 LFDQKGID
+381 F
-389 FVDWNSNLAGASM
+389 AGLTHYTDEQWEQMSENF
-402 AFDSSFNQ
+402 AFDKAVKE
-410 PWQQVDTAHGGTVFE
+410 PWQQVDAAHGGTIFN
-425 PKGNDNVSLKNLV
+425 PKGKQKLSPLDLLK
-438 RTYLYVFNDE
+438 TYYYDYEATNTE
-448 DNNQDPNKYFK
+448 DLPT
-459 DFPEDTYVRLGD
+459 DTYVRLSE

-609 YAQEGTAGAAEIAAN
+609 YAQEGTASAAEIAAN
-624 GKGKGKNSKK
+624 GKGKGKNSKNS
-634 GKNGKTLNN
+634 KNGKTLNN

-650 TNSRLG
+650 TNSHLG
-656 LVPTGVNQL
+656 LVPTGVTKQ
-665 TSYASS
+665 TSSASS
-671 SQASTAD
+671 SQANAAS
-678 SSDPSHLPQ
+678 SSDPGHLPQ

>member
-40 PTNQAAK
+40 PTNQAVK

-60 AAIQPTTLTTEN
+60 AALQPTTLTTEN

-90 TDKNKVE
+90 TDKNEVE
-97 SSSDPSATEPNDTPA
+97 SSSDLSATESNDTPA

-142 ELSINGGSY
+142 ELSISGGAMVDSNGNTGGISQWMIT
-151 DAQQYVNG
+151 DNNG
-159 GLATWKITGSD
+159 TNISLTKT
-170 VSFAKAKKINIT
+170 KKINIT
-182 AATKLSGYATSGFF
+182 ATTKLSGYATSGFF
-196 SNFAELTEITGLK
+196 SDFAELTEITGLNQ
-209 LLDTSE
+209 LDTSQ
-215 AIYMGSMFANCP
+215 ATSMQNMFANCP

-239 SNVTDMSWMFS
+239 SNVTDMDSMFAN
-250 GCSSLKQINLRDLNI
+250 CTSLKQIDLHGLNT
-265 KQVTDMNH
+265 KKVNDMSS
-273 MFTGDSALTN
+273 MFAGDSALTDIN
-283 IDMFGLE
+283 MSGLE
-290 ALELTEIYSMF
+290 TPELTSIHSMF
-301 EGCTGLTE
+301 ENCTGLTE

-314 TTPKLVSAYYLFKD
+314 TTPKLYLVFYLFNG

-341 LVSSGQA
+341 LVSSGMSLGNQCI
-348 LSSNY
+348 
-353 VDHMLDNLPKLST
+353 DHMLGNLPNLST
-366 LVLGRRSPLAITEKA
+366 LTLGPRSPLGITDKYT
-381 LFDQKGID
+381 FDQMGID
-389 FVDWNSNLAGASM
+389 FVDWKNSIDGFAL
-402 AFDSSFNQ
+402 AFDSKLKQ
-410 PWQQVDTAHGGTVFE
+410 PWQQVDAAHGGTVFD
-425 PKGNDNVSLKNLV
+425 PKGKDFTLKTLLN
-438 RTYLYVFNDE
+438 TYIYAYSTE
-448 DNNQDPNKYFK
+448 DNSQNPNKYFK
-459 DFPEDTYVRLGD
+459 DFPVDTYVRLSE
-471 PITLHHVDES
+471 PITLHHVDEN
-481 GKPIPGIDDTKFC
+481 GKSIMADTVFR
-494 GPIGDSYNLSADQI
+494 GPIGDSYNLSAEQI
-508 PGYNLVG
+508 PGYNLVS
-515 GDKTFSGNYNTSRE
+515 GDKTFSGNYGDKRE
-529 VTAIYAKIPA
+529 VTAVYAKIPASTA

-609 YAQEGTAGAAEIAAN
+609 YAQEGTAGAAETASN
-624 GKGKGKNSKK
+624 GKDKNGKILNSKPSAKGKNSSH
-634 GKNGKTLNN
+634 LSL
-643 KPTAKGK
+643 A
-650 TNSRLG
+650 
-656 LVPTGVNQL
+656 PTGVNQQNA
-665 TSYASS
+665 SASS
-671 SQASTAD
+671 SQPSTAS
-678 SSDPSHLPQ
+678 SSDPGQLPQ
-687 TGTDK
+687 TGTNK
-692 KTQIAVISAGAALL
+692 KVQVAVIATGAALL
-706 LSSLAGI
+706 LGSLAGA

>member
-1 MKKSNNLYGQKGKV
+1 MKKPNNLTHTKGKV

-47 KTANIAKKRVTKK
+47 KTVNIAKKRVTKK

-90 TDKNKVE
+90 TDKNEVD
-97 SSSDPSATEPNDTPA
+97 SSSDLSATEPNDTPT
-112 KIEKRDSAPAERTV
+112 KRDSAPAERTV
-126 SGQVN
+126 SGQVH

-151 DAQQYVNG
+151 DTQQYVNDV
-159 GLATWKITGSD
+159 LATWKIAGSD
-170 VSFAKAKKINIT
+170 VSLAKAKKIKIT
-182 AATKLSGYATSGFF
+182 AATKLSGNATSGFF

-227 KLTSLDLSSLNT
+227 KLTSLDLSSLDT
-239 SNVTDMSWMFS
+239 SNVVYMDGMFY
-250 GCSSLKQINLRDLNI
+250 GCSSLKQINLKGFNTEKVTSMSTMFYGCSSLSTIDLSSF
-265 KQVTDMNH
+265 KTPV
-273 MFTGDSALTN
+273 
-283 IDMFGLE
+283 LE
-290 ALELTEIYSMF
+290 SIPSMF

-309 FTFPF
+309 FTFPS
-314 TTPKLVSAYYLFKD
+314 TTPKLAYTARLFYG
-328 CTNLRKLDISKLD
+328 CTNLRKLDLSYFD
-341 LVSSGQA
+341 LVSSKLAKGD
-348 LSSNY
+348 NC
-353 VDHMLDNLPKLST
+353 VDHMLGGLSNLST
-366 LVLGRRSPLAITEKA
+366 LVLGPKSALAA
-381 LFDQKGID
+381 F
-389 FVDWNSNLAGASM
+389 AGLTHYTDEQWEQMSENF
-402 AFDSSFNQ
+402 AFDKAVKE
-410 PWQQVDTAHGGTVFE
+410 PWQQVDAAHGGTIFN
-425 PKGNDNVSLKNLV
+425 PKGKQKLSPLDLLK
-438 RTYLYVFNDE
+438 TYYYDYEATNTE
-448 DNNQDPNKYFK
+448 DLPT
-459 DFPEDTYVRLGD
+459 DTYVRLSE

-529 VTAIYAKIPA
+529 VTAVYAKIPASTA

-609 YAQEGTAGAAEIAAN
+609 YAQEGTASAAEIAAN
-624 GKGKGKNSKK
+624 GKGKSKNSKN
-634 GKNGKTLNN
+634 GKNGKTPSS

-650 TNSRLG
+650 TNSHLG
-656 LVPTGVNQL
+656 LVPTGVTQQ
-665 TSYASS
+665 TSSASS
-671 SQASTAD
+671 SQASTAS

>member
-1 MKKSNNLYGQKGKV
+1 MKKPNNLTHTKGKV

-40 PTNQAAK
+40 PVNQATKKTGNLAK
-47 KTANIAKKRVTKK
+47 KQVTKK

-90 TDKNKVE
+90 TDKNEVD
-97 SSSDPSATEPNDTPA
+97 SSSDLSATEPNDTPT
-112 KIEKRDSAPAERTV
+112 KRDSAPAERTV

-151 DAQQYVNG
+151 DTQQYVNDV
-159 GLATWKITGSD
+159 LATWKIAGSD
-170 VSFAKAKKINIT
+170 VSLAKAKKIKIT
-182 AATKLSGYATSGFF
+182 AATKLSGNATSGFF

-227 KLTSLDLSSLNT
+227 KLTSLDLSSLDT
-239 SNVTDMSWMFS
+239 SNVVYMDGMFY
-250 GCSSLKQINLRDLNI
+250 GCSSLKQINLQNFNTKKVI
-265 KQVTDMNH
+265 SMSDMFN
-273 MFTGDSALTN
+273 GDSSLSN
-283 IDMFGLE
+283 IDLSSFE
-290 ALELTEIYSMF
+290 VPELISAQSMF

-309 FTFPF
+309 FTLPF
-314 TTPKLVSAYYLFKD
+314 ATPKLAFVGYLFKD
-328 CTNLRKLDISKLD
+328 CTNLRKLDLSNLN
-341 LVSSGQA
+341 LVSSELIQGNNCIGLMLGG
-348 LSSNY
+348 LSN
-353 VDHMLDNLPKLST
+353 LST
-366 LVLGRRSPLAITEKA
+366 LILGSKSSLAITDKNRFELMGMDFADWKN
-381 LFDQKGID
+381 ID
-389 FVDWNSNLAGASM
+389 GAAV
-402 AFDSSFNQ
+402 AFDSKVKQ
-410 PWQQVDTAHGGTVFE
+410 PWQQVDTAHGGTVFN
-425 PKGNDNVSLKNLV
+425 PKGKRDLSLKELTNSYV
-438 RTYLYVFNDE
+438 YLYDA
-448 DNNQDPNKYFK
+448 K
-459 DFPEDTYVRLGD
+459 DFKPYPTDTYVRLSE

-609 YAQEGTAGAAEIAAN
+609 YAQEGTASAAEIAAN
-624 GKGKGKNSKK
+624 GKGKGKNSKNS
-634 GKNGKTLNN
+634 KNGKTLNN

-650 TNSRLG
+650 TNSHLG
-656 LVPTGVNQL
+656 LVPTGVNQQ
-665 TSYASS
+665 TSSASS

-678 SSDPSHLPQ
+678 SSDPGHLPQ

>member
-1 MKKSNNLYGQKGKV
+1 
-15 LFTSAAAIALSLVA
+15 
-29 ANPDKV
+29 
-35 SAATQ
+35 
-40 PTNQAAK
+40 
-47 KTANIAKKRVTKK
+47 
-60 AAIQPTTLTTEN
+60 
-72 SSEAVP
+72 
-78 NDSSNEEENSPA
+78 NEEENSPA
-90 TDKNKVE
+90 TDKNKVD
-97 SSSDPSATEPNDTPA
+97 SSSDLSATEPNDTPA
-112 KIEKRDSAPAERTV
+112 KIEKRDSASAERTV

-182 AATKLSGYATSGFF
+182 AATKLSGYATSGLF
-196 SNFAELTEITGLK
+196 SHFAELTEITGLNQLDISQATNMSNMFANCTSLK
-209 LLDTSE
+209 QIDLHGLDTSNVT
-215 AIYMGSMFANCP
+215 YMDSMFANC
-227 KLTSLDLSSLNT
+227 T
-239 SNVTDMSWMFS
+239 
-250 GCSSLKQINLRDLNI
+250 SLKQIDLHGLDT
-265 KQVTDMNH
+265 KKVDDMNA
-273 MFTGDSALTN
+273 MFAGDSALTDIN
-283 IDMFGLE
+283 MSALE
-290 ALELTEIYSMF
+290 APNLTNVSYMF
-301 EGCTGLTE
+301 QGCSALTE

-314 TTPKLVSAYYLFKD
+314 TTPKLYLVYYLFNG

-341 LVSSGQA
+341 LVSSGMSLGDQCI
-348 LSSNY
+348 
-353 VDHMLDNLPKLST
+353 DHMLGNLPNLST
-366 LVLGRRSPLAITEKA
+366 LTLGPKSPLGITDKYT
-381 LFDQKGID
+381 FDQMGID
-389 FVDWNSNLAGASM
+389 FADWKNGIDGSAL
-402 AFDSSFNQ
+402 AFDSKLKQ
-410 PWQQVDTAHGGTVFE
+410 PWQQVDAAHGGTVFN
-425 PKGNDNVSLKNLV
+425 PKGKDFTLKTLLT
-438 RTYLYVFNDE
+438 TYIYTYSTE
-448 DNNQDPNKYFK
+448 DNGQNPNKYFK
-459 DFPEDTYVRLGD
+459 DFPTDTYVRLSE
-471 PITLHHVDES
+471 PITLHHVDEN
-481 GKPIPGIDDTKFC
+481 GKSIMADTVFR
-494 GPIGDSYNLSADQI
+494 GPIGDSYSLNAEQI

-515 GDKTFSGNYNTSRE
+515 GDKTFSGNYGDKRE

-590 RPDNATGFFSASPQ
+590 RPDNATGFFSTSPQ

-609 YAQEGTAGAAEIAAN
+609 YAQEGTAGAAEIASN
-624 GKGKGKNSKK
+624 GKGKNSKH

-650 TNSRLG
+650 TNSHLG
-656 LVPTGVNQL
+656 LAPTGVSQQ
-665 TSYASS
+665 TSSASF

-678 SSDPSHLPQ
+678 SSDPGHLPQ

>member
-90 TDKNKVE
+90 TDKNEVD
-97 SSSDPSATEPNDTPA
+97 SSSDLSATEPNDTPT
-112 KIEKRDSAPAERTV
+112 KRDSAPAERTV

-182 AATKLSGYATSGFF
+182 AATKLSGYATSGLF
-196 SNFAELTEITGLK
+196 SHFAELTEITGLNQLDISQATNMSNMFANCTSLK
-209 LLDTSE
+209 QIDLHGLDTSNVT
-215 AIYMGSMFANCP
+215 YMDSMFANC
-227 KLTSLDLSSLNT
+227 T
-239 SNVTDMSWMFS
+239 
-250 GCSSLKQINLRDLNI
+250 SLKQIDLHGLDT
-265 KQVTDMNH
+265 KKVDDMNA
-273 MFTGDSALTN
+273 MFAGDSALTDIN
-283 IDMFGLE
+283 MSALE
-290 ALELTEIYSMF
+290 APNLTNVSCMF
-301 EGCTGLTE
+301 QGCSALTE

-314 TTPKLVSAYYLFKD
+314 TTPKLYLVYYLFNG

-341 LVSSGQA
+341 LVSSGMSLGDQCI
-348 LSSNY
+348 
-353 VDHMLDNLPKLST
+353 DHMLGNLPNLST
-366 LVLGRRSPLAITEKA
+366 LTLGPKSPLGITDKYT
-381 LFDQKGID
+381 FDQMGID
-389 FVDWNSNLAGASM
+389 FADWKNGIDGSAL
-402 AFDSSFNQ
+402 AFDSKLKQ
-410 PWQQVDTAHGGTVFE
+410 PWQQVDAAHGGTVFN
-425 PKGNDNVSLKNLV
+425 PKGKDFTLKTLLT
-438 RTYLYVFNDE
+438 TYIYTYSTE
-448 DNNQDPNKYFK
+448 DNGQNPNKYFK
-459 DFPEDTYVRLGD
+459 DFPTDTYVRLSE
-471 PITLHHVDES
+471 PITLHHVDEN
-481 GKPIPGIDDTKFC
+481 GKSIMADTVFR
-494 GPIGDSYNLSADQI
+494 GPIGDSYSLNAEQI
-508 PGYNLVG
+508 PGYNLVS
-515 GDKTFSGNYNTSRE
+515 GDKAFSGNYGDKRE
-529 VTAIYAKIPA
+529 VTAVYAKIPA
-539 AVTTPVQAADVTVHY
+539 STSAASTPVQAADVTVHY

-609 YAQEGTAGAAEIAAN
+609 YAQEGTAGAAEIASN
-624 GKGKGKNSKK
+624 GKGKNS
-634 GKNGKTLNN
+634 KNGKTLNN

-650 TNSRLG
+650 TNSHLG
-656 LVPTGVNQL
+656 LVPTGVNQQ
-665 TSYASS
+665 TSSASS

-678 SSDPSHLPQ
+678 SSDPGHLPQ